1 MIESSF
7 HNDILNLLFQFFLLL
22 LFARILGELFL
33 KIGQPSVI
41 GEILAGVILGPSL
54 LGAIP
59 VFSDFM
65 IVKSIDGTNLLEVVS
80 LIGAMLLLLI
90 TGLETDL
97 ALIKHHSKMAF
108 GTALGGLILPLILG
122 FAFCFLIP
130 DTLLVDPTKRIVF
143 SLFIATAISVSS
155 IPVIAKVLIDLNLIR
170 RDIGQITIA
179 AGMIDDTAA
188 WVVLSIVLGL
198 IEFGVITAENVL
210 FSIGK
215 VVLFISVSF
224 IAGKWIAAKTISFAQ
239 NSVKSQYKFLTI
251 LILFS
256 VGLGAIA
263 QSLRL
268 EAVLGAFVAGIV
280 FSRIPAIPEESIDR
294 LESITFGI
302 FAPIFFAAAGLKV
315 NLTPLFE
322 PELLIIGLGL
332 IATAS
337 VSKIAGVYLGAR
349 LYGKSDHWTAL
360 SFSAGLNAR
369 GAIQIIIATIGLSA
383 GVISQEIFS
392 LIIIMSVV
400 TSLMAPFMLRWTLR
414 HVKIEEAEIKRL
426 EKEEQ
431 LKDNILNKVHR
442 VLLPV
447 RTREITQSKPTK
459 LIEARLLERLSRKTD
474 LSVTLFT
481 ISSEDKKT
489 ASTQYLN
496 KLGEFFTQMPVTKK
510 VVVSNNPLESIL
522 DEVKK
527 DYDMLIVGATERNRN
542 SDMLFNPIVDNLV
555 RLSPCISIVVQRSEI
570 SEDWKPCS
578 ILVPTNGSKAAKHAA
593 EVAFG
598 IAYHEEDQVHIL
610 NVVESKQGYSAL
622 DIEGSLRERRMTFAN
637 QTVEEL
643 KKLGESFN
651 VNSFTKIKIGEE
663 PDKVI
668 LNMAKENNFDLIILG
683 TAVRPGSDKLYL
695 GPRVERILN
704 NAPCP
709 VLVVNSQ

>member
-1 MIESSF
+1 
-7 HNDILNLLFQFFLLL
+7 
-22 LFARILGELFL
+22 
-33 KIGQPSVI
+33 
-41 GEILAGVILGPSL
+41 
-54 LGAIP
+54 
-59 VFSDFM
+59 M
-65 IVKSIDGTNLLEVVS
+65 IVQSIDGTNLLEVVS

-97 ALIKHHSKMAF
+97 ALIKHHSKKAF
-108 GTALGGLILPLILG
+108 GTAMGGLILPLILG

-130 DTLLVDPTKRIVF
+130 DSLLVDPTKRIVF

-155 IPVIAKVLIDLNLIR
+155 IPVIAKVLMDLNLIR

-188 WVVLSIVLGL
+188 WIVLSIVLGL
-198 IEFGVITAENVL
+198 IEFGVITAQNIL

-215 VVLFISVSF
+215 VALFISVSF
-224 IAGKWIAAKTISFAQ
+224 VAGKWIAAKTISFAQ
-239 NSVKSQYKFLTI
+239 NSIQSQYKFLTI

-268 EAVLGAFVAGIV
+268 EAVLGAFVAGMV

-315 NLTPLFE
+315 NLTPLLE

-332 IATAS
+332 IVTAT
-337 VSKIAGVYLGAR
+337 VSKIGGVYLGAR

-369 GAIQIIIATIGLSA
+369 GAIQIIIATIGLSV
-383 GVISQEIFS
+383 GIISQEIFS

-400 TSLMAPFMLRWTLR
+400 TSLMAPFMLRWSLK

-447 RTREITQSKPTK
+447 RTREITQSTPTK

-481 ISSEDKKT
+481 ISTEEKKA

-496 KLGEFFTQMPVTKK
+496 MLGEFFTQLPVTKK

-522 DEVKK
+522 DEVK
-527 DYDMLIVGATERNRN
+527 
-542 SDMLFNPIVDNLV
+542 
-555 RLSPCISIVVQRSEI
+555 
-570 SEDWKPCS
+570 
-578 ILVPTNGSKAAKHAA
+578 
-593 EVAFG
+593 
-598 IAYHEEDQVHIL
+598 
-610 NVVESKQGYSAL
+610 
-622 DIEGSLRERRMTFAN
+622 
-637 QTVEEL
+637 
-643 KKLGESFN
+643 
-651 VNSFTKIKIGEE
+651 
-663 PDKVI
+663 
-668 LNMAKENNFDLIILG
+668 
-683 TAVRPGSDKLYL
+683 
-695 GPRVERILN
+695 
-704 NAPCP
+704 
-709 VLVVNSQ
+709 

>member
-1 MIESSF
+1 MIAASF

-59 VFSDFM
+59 GFSDFM
-65 IVKSIDGTNLLEVVS
+65 IVQSIDGTNLLEVVS

-97 ALIKHHSKMAF
+97 ALIKHHSKKAF
-108 GTALGGLILPLILG
+108 GTAMGGLILPLILG
-122 FAFCFLIP
+122 FGFCFLIP
-130 DTLLVDPTKRIVF
+130 DSLLIDPSKRIVF

-188 WVVLSIVLGL
+188 WIVLSIVLGL
-198 IEFGVITAENVL
+198 IEFGVITAQNVL

-215 VVLFISVSF
+215 VALFISVSF
-224 IAGKWIAAKTISFAQ
+224 VAGKWIAAKTISFAQ
-239 NSVKSQYKFLTI
+239 NSIQSQYKFLTI

-315 NLTPLFE
+315 NLTPLLE
-322 PELLIIGLGL
+322 PDLLVLGLGL
-332 IATAS
+332 ITVAT

-369 GAIQIIIATIGLSA
+369 GAIQIIIATIGLSV
-383 GVISQEIFS
+383 GIISQEIFS

-400 TSLMAPFMLRWTLR
+400 TSLMAPFMLRWTLK

-431 LKDNILNKVHR
+431 LKDNILNKIHR

-447 RTREITQSKPTK
+447 RTREVNQSTPTK
-459 LIEARLLERLSRKTD
+459 LIEARIIERLSRKTD

-489 ASTQYLN
+489 ASMQYLN
-496 KLGEFFTQMPVTKK
+496 MLGESFTQMPVTKK

-522 DEVKK
+522 EEVKK
-527 DYDMLIVGATERNRN
+527 DYDLLIVGATERNKN

-570 SEDWKPCS
+570 SEDWKPCN
-578 ILVPTNGSKAAKHAA
+578 ILVPTNGSKASKHAA

-598 IAYHEEDQVHIL
+598 IANLEQDQVHIL
-610 NVVESKQGYSAL
+610 NVVESKLGYSAL
-622 DIEGSLRERRMTFAN
+622 DIEGSLRERRLTFAN

-651 VNSFTKIKIGEE
+651 VNSFAEIKIGEE
-663 PDKVI
+663 PDKAI
-668 LNMAKENNFDLIILG
+668 LKMAKESNSDLIILG
-683 TAVRPGSDKLYL
+683 TAVRPGTDKLYL